1 MSEVKIKEFSA
12 QIGLPVERLL
22 DQLANAGV
30 KGKSAADSLTDDE
43 KKSLLVHLQSQG
55 ASKKPQMSMKT
66 RKSSEIRQTS
76 KTGAAKTVQIEV
88 RRKRR
93 VVTRGGGP
101 QENSSAELAR
111 LEAEKKQREIN
122 RTKAEELLRE
132 QADRLSAEKEAEQA
146 KQQAEEDASRQ
157 RALEEEQKRQV
168 AADELAAEEKAKKEA
183 RAKQEVSEQKTLEP
197 ESSAE
202 KQAKPG
208 AAKQG
213 EKPAGKKNLAGSEL
227 HVRRK
232 HRGNVKRPTPTRRP
246 KNLQSSIADQHVF
259 EKPTAQV
266 IHDVSV
272 PETITVGD
280 LAQRM
285 SVKAAEIIKAM
296 MQMGSMVTINQVI
309 DQDTAI
315 LVVEEMGHKASRAE
329 PDSPEADLIQVE
341 DDGAEAV
348 TRAPVVTV
356 MGHVDHGKTSILDY
370 IRKAKVAAGEAGGI
384 TQHIGAYRVTTD
396 NGDICFLDTPGH
408 EAFSAMRARGAK
420 VTDIVVLVVAG
431 DDGVKPQ
438 TVEAINHAKTSGVPV
453 IVAINKM
460 DKEGSDSDKVKQE
473 LTNHEIVPEDWG
485 GDTLMVEVSAHTGQG
500 IDDLLEAIV
509 LQAELL
515 SLTAVDT
522 GYAMG
527 TVVEARIE
535 KGRGTVATILVNRG
549 QLNKGDT
556 VLVGREYGRV
566 RAMLSDTGQQVAS
579 AGPSTPVEIQGLSG
593 VPVSGDDLLVVDSER
608 KAREIAMNRQDQYKD
623 VKLAKQQK
631 AKLENMFNQMEEGEV
646 KSLNL
651 IVKADVQGSVEALS
665 DTLEKLSNDEVRV
678 KVVHAMVGG
687 INESDVNLAIASG
700 AIMVAFN
707 VRADNSLKKLMQK
720 EDIDVHYYSI
730 IYDVVDDV
738 KSAITGMLSP
748 VLREEFVGMV
758 EVREVFHVPKVGAIS
773 GCFVKDG
780 FVKRSLP
787 VRVLRDNVVIFDGT
801 IDSLRRFKDDVNEV
815 KSGYECGIG
824 IKNYDDIKPG
834 DQIEVY
840 EVVKQAAKL

>member
-22 DQLANAGV
+22 DQLSNAGI
-30 KGKSAADSLTDDE
+30 KGKTVADGLTDGE
-43 KKSLLVHLQSQG
+43 KKTLLVYLQGQAV
-55 ASKKPQMSMKT
+55 ASKKPETNIKS

-76 KTGAAKTVQIEV
+76 KTGAAKAVQVEV

-93 VVTRGGGP
+93 VVSRGTP
-101 QENSSAELAR
+101 TENRSDEMAR
-111 LEAEKKQREIN
+111 LEAEKKQRAID
-122 RTKAEELLRE
+122 RA
-132 QADRLSAEKEAEQA
+132 QADELRQAQAERLNAEKAAEQA
-146 KQQAEEDASRQ
+146 IRDAEEETSRQ
-157 RALEEEQKRQV
+157 RALEEEQKRQQ

-183 RAKQEVSEQKTLEP
+183 KEKAEQKKIAP
-197 ESSAE
+197 EETTAQPASKTPPAAQE
-202 KQAKPG
+202 K
-208 AAKQG
+208 
-213 EKPAGKKNLAGSEL
+213 KPAGKKNLAGSEL

-232 HRGNVKRPTPTRRP
+232 HRGNVRRPTPSRRP
-246 KNLQSSIADQHVF
+246 RNLQSSIAEQHVF
-259 EKPTAQV
+259 EKPTAPV

-285 SVKAAEIIKAM
+285 SVKAAEIIKTM
-296 MQMGSMVTINQVI
+296 MQMGSMATINQVI
-309 DQDTAI
+309 DQDTAM
-315 LVVEEMGHKASRAE
+315 LVVEEMGHNAKPAE
-329 PDSPEADLIQVE
+329 PDSPEADLVQVE
-341 DDGAEAV
+341 DEGAEAV
-348 TRAPVVTV
+348 ARAPVVTV

-370 IRKAKVAAGEAGGI
+370 IREAKVASGEAGGI
-384 TQHIGAYRVTTD
+384 TQHIGAYRVSTS

-438 TVEAINHAKTSGVPV
+438 TVEALNHAKTSGVPL
-453 IVAINKM
+453 IIAINKM
-460 DKEGSDSDKVKQE
+460 DKECADPDRVKQE
-473 LTNHEIVPEDWG
+473 LANHEIVPEDWG

-515 SLTAVDT
+515 GLTAVDT
-522 GYAMG
+522 GNALG
-527 TVVEARIE
+527 AVVEARIE
-535 KGRGTVATILVNRG
+535 RGRGTVATILVNRG
-549 QLNKGDT
+549 QLNKGDI

-593 VPVSGDDLLVVDSER
+593 VPVAGDDLMVVDSER
-608 KAREIAMNRQDQYKD
+608 KAREIATSRQGQYKD

-631 AKLENMFNQMEEGEV
+631 AKLENMFNQMEEGDV

-665 DTLEKLSNDEVRV
+665 DTLEKLSNEEVRV

-687 INESDVNLAIASG
+687 INESDVNLAMASD

-707 VRADNSLKKLMQK
+707 VRADNASKKLMAK
-720 EDIDVHYYSI
+720 EGVDVHYYSI
-730 IYDVVDDV
+730 IYAVVDDV
-738 KSAITGMLSP
+738 KAAITGMLSP
-748 VLREEFVGMV
+748 VLREEFVGLV
-758 EVREVFHVPKVGAIS
+758 EVREVFNVPKVGAIS
-773 GCFVKDG
+773 GCYVKEG

-787 VRVLRDNVVIFDGT
+787 VRVLRDNVVIFDGA

-815 KSGYECGIG
+815 KVGYECGIG
-824 IKNYDDIKPG
+824 IKNYNDIKPN

-840 EVVKQAAKL
+840 EIVEQAAKL